1 MLQWLNNMDKV
12 TIIKPKKGLG
22 SLEIK
27 ELFDF
32 KELFGVLA
40 MREFQVRYKQTLIGV
55 LWAIIRPLL
64 TMVVFTFLFGKIAKL
79 PSDGVPYP
87 IFSYSGLLLWTF
99 FSTALTQASSS
110 MIGNSKLIT
119 KIFFPRAIIPASATF
134 VSLIDYL
141 IAFVIVFG
149 LMVYFK
155 VSFTVGMLYIPLIL
169 FITLILSIGLG
180 LWFSAI
186 NVKYRDVQYA
196 LPFIIQLLMYST
208 PVIYPVS
215 IAGKYQWILNLNP
228 LTGLVEAHRAA
239 ILGLSIDWPLLG
251 LSTMLTL
258 VIFVS
263 GYIYFKSVEK
273 YFADII

>member
-1 MLQWLNNMDKV
+1 MEKV
-12 TIIKPKKGLG
+12 TVLKPKKGLG

-32 KELFGVLA
+32 KELFTVLA
-40 MREFQVRYKQTLIGV
+40 LREFQVRYKQTIIGV
-55 LWAIIRPLL
+55 LWAVIRPLM

-119 KIFFPRAIIPASATF
+119 KIFFPRAIIPASATI
-134 VSLIDYL
+134 VSLIDYSV
-141 IAFVIVFG
+141 AFVIIFG
-149 LMVYFK
+149 LMVYFD
-155 VSFTVGMLYIPLIL
+155 VGFTIGMLYIPLIV
-169 FITLILSIGLG
+169 FVTLILSIGLG
-180 LWFSAI
+180 FWFSAV

-196 LPFIIQLLMYST
+196 LPFLIQLLMYST

-228 LTGLVEAHRAA
+228 LTGLVEAHRASV
-239 ILGLSIDWPLLG
+239 LGLNVDWQLFGVSVLI
-251 LSTMLTL
+251 TIA
-258 VIFVS
+258 IFIS
-263 GYIYFKSVEK
+263 GYLYFKSVEK